1 MAKEVIVGRLY
12 GFESVQFT
20 KQETGEL
27 VNLQRCYFDYQ
38 HPRIKGYG
46 TGNCFVHSNRF
57 SSDRLEL
64 GCNCYL
70 VVDGIKCDYAGRA
83 PAPAGK

>member
-12 GFESVQFT
+12 GFEHVQFT

-27 VNLQRCYFDYQ
+27 VNLYRCHFDYQ

-46 TGNCFVHSNRF
+46 TGNCYVHANRF
-57 SSDRLEL
+57 SADRLEL
-64 GCNCYL
+64 GCSCYL
-70 VVDGIKCDYAGRA
+70 VVDNGKCDYAGLA
-83 PAPAGK
+83 PKTVAK

>member
-12 GFESVQFT
+12 GFEKVEFT

-27 VNLQRCYFDYQ
+27 VSLYRCYFDYQ

-46 TGNCFVHSNRF
+46 TGTCYVHSNRF

-64 GCNCYL
+64 GCSCYL
-70 VVDGIKCDYAGRA
+70 VIDNSKCDYAGRA
-83 PAPAGK
+83 PAAK